1 MAAGNLR
8 PSPPYP
14 FRGGNIVHKSRI
26 VARQHKTNSAGA
38 GNVDK
43 IRDILFGNQMRDY
56 EKKFARVEEKLQKE
70 SGDLRDDTRKRIANL
85 EAYIRKEIEET
96 DGRIK
101 TEHDER
107 VESSRSLSIELRE
120 TAKNLEKMISQLEEQ
135 MTKNHRDLRQ
145 QLLEQSKNLSEEVR
159 TASEQL
165 RAALDRAVME
175 LGSEKVARSSL
186 GALFSEMA
194 LRLNDEFQ
202 IEGLK
207 DDNNE

>member
-1 MAAGNLR
+1 MAEEKVVATSSEDETGRRGN
-8 PSPPYP
+8 S
-14 FRGGNIVHKSRI
+14 
-26 VARQHKTNSAGA
+26 GA

-56 EKKFARVEEKLQKE
+56 EKKFARMEERLQKE
-70 SGDLRDDTRKRIANL
+70 SGDLRDDTKKRIVNL
-85 EAYIRKEIEET
+85 ETFIQKEMEENDRRIR
-96 DGRIK
+96 

-107 VESSRSLSIELRE
+107 VESNRSSSAALEE
-120 TAKNLEKMISQLEEQ
+120 TAKKLERMISQLEEQ

-159 TASEQL
+159 TASERL
-165 RAALDRAVME
+165 SAALNRAVME

-194 LRLNDEFQ
+194 MRLNDEFH

-207 DDNNE
+207 DENNE